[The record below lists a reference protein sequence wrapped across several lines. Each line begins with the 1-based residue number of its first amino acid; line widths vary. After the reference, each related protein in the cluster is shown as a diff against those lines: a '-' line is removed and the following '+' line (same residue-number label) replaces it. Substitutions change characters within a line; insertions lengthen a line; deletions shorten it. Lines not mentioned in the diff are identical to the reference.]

1 MMRNSSLNLS
11 ELDRLSGEVRTD
23 ALKPDGKTAEWQQP
37 IPLDNP
43 NLPELPQGLFPT
55 WCENF
60 INAVAAATETPRE
73 LAAGLVIGVIAT
85 CTQKKFVV
93 EPKPGYFEP
102 LNLWI
107 ATALE
112 SANRKSAVLN
122 AVTAPLLQWQR
133 ERADA
138 MRPKIVAATSE
149 RDTAI
154 ARIAAMRTKAARM
167 IDASEF
173 ATAAAE
179 IAKLEAEL
187 PLVPRCP
194 QLWTSDV
201 TPERL
206 GVLLAENEEAMTVLS
221 DEGGS
226 IVENI
231 AGRYSGGIPN
241 LDLFLKAHSG
251 SGERVDRGSRGP
263 VHLIAPALSMV
274 LSPQPDLLF
283 GLSNKRDFRGRGF
296 LARILYLLPHSPL
309 GHRSGDTGPIPDS
322 AVADYAAGI
331 RALLRIDRLET
342 GPRVIKL
349 SDTAGS
355 EWREFFNMVE
365 VELCDGGRFEHCK
378 DWAGKLP
385 GAAARLAGNLHCAH
399 HAQGNPDEIQ
409 IAQTT
414 MDAGLTLAK
423 LLGHHALKA
432 FDLMGVPES
441 VKAARK
447 VWAWVNRNAESH
459 FTARDCHQ
467 ALRSRFP
474 RRADLEPALDVL
486 IERHYIRPLE
496 SIPRPGRPLH
506 KYEVHPELVKERR

>member
-1 MMRNSSLNLS
+1 MRNSLSSDELN
-11 ELDRLSGEVRTD
+11 RLTGEGRTGHAQPEGQVAD
-23 ALKPDGKTAEWQQP
+23 WQEP

-43 NLPELPQGLFPT
+43 DLPELPQSLFPA

-112 SANRKSAVLN
+112 SGNRKSAVLN
-122 AVTAPLLQWQR
+122 LVTTPLLQWQC
-133 ERADA
+133 EQADS
-138 MRPKIVAATSE
+138 MRPKIVAAASKLE
-149 RDTAI
+149 TAR
-154 ARIAAMRTKAARM
+154 ARIEAMRTKAAKK
-167 IDASEF
+167 IDASEYEV
-173 ATAAAE
+173 AARE
-179 IAKLEAEL
+179 IAELEAEL
-187 PLVPRCP
+187 PPVPKCP

-206 GVLLAENEEAMTVLS
+206 GVLLAENDEAMTVLT

-226 IVENI
+226 IFENI

-241 LDLFLKAHSG
+241 LDLFLKAHTG

-263 VHLIAPALSMV
+263 VHLVAPALSMV
-274 LSPQPDLLF
+274 LSPQPDLLL

-296 LARILYLLPHSPL
+296 LARFLYLLPRSSL
-309 GHRSGDTGPIPDS
+309 GHRSGDSGPIPES
-322 AVADYAAGI
+322 VVADYSAGI
-331 RALLRIDRLET
+331 RALLRIERLET

-349 SDTAGS
+349 SDAARCD
-355 EWREFFNMVE
+355 WREFSNMVE
-365 VELCDGGRFEHCK
+365 VELRDGGRFEHCR

-385 GAAARLAGNLHCAH
+385 GAAGRLAGNLHCAY
-399 HAQGNPDEIQ
+399 HAHGNPEEIQ
-409 IAQTT
+409 VTPKT
-414 MDAGLTLAK
+414 MDAALTLAK
-423 LLGHHALKA
+423 LFGHHALKA

-447 VWAWVNRNAESH
+447 VWAWVSRSAESH

-474 RRADLEPALDVL
+474 RAADLVPAFEVL
-486 IERHYIRPLE
+486 VERHYIRRVEP
-496 SIPRPGRPLH
+496 IPGGPGRPLR
-506 KYEVHPELVKERR
+506 KYEVHPELVKEWR